1 MRKKFWPP
9 FRVQDAAEKAD
20 VSWQRCR
27 EGSCPFMGLM
37 RVNYSLTESEK
48 KISEA
53 WSLPRVYTSLQNL
66 RSQLSSKP
74 AVLQCQSREERQ
86 KALFLRFIGEV
97 WTKYWC
103 WCSAENLDLG
113 QYALLRKKPSGWVS
127 QMSVLIQLKEPPVKE
142 NRFNIKAMVSQS
154 SLAKITLPLT
164 RWLRHTEEKQKLKSQ
179 SQSFETKM
187 ARRSVCGAEE
197 GGWWWW
203 MVECVCWMSEMC
215 VVDACDK
222 KEYSLKDQQPLIWHH
237 LNLTVLQFNS
247 TLT

>member
-1 MRKKFWPP
+1 MLQRRQMFHGRDAERVVVLLWAWWGSTIPWPSLKKRYLKLDHCPGYTLVYKIWGLNSAQSQQCSNVKAGRK
-9 FRVQDAAEKAD
+9 
-20 VSWQRCR
+20 
-27 EGSCPFMGLM
+27 G
-37 RVNYSLTESEK
+37 K
-48 KISEA
+48 K
-53 WSLPRVYTSLQNL
+53 LF
-66 RSQLSSKP
+66 
-74 AVLQCQSREERQ
+74 
-86 KALFLRFIGEV
+86 LFLRFIGEV

-154 SLAKITLPLT
+154 SLAKVTLPLT

>member
-1 MRKKFWPP
+1 MLPLSLPLPLSFPLPQIAYFYIFPMRKKFWPP

-86 KALFLRFIGEV
+86 KAFFVLEVHWWGLNQILMLVFCWKSGLRTV
-97 WTKYWC
+97 CLAQKKAQC
-103 WCSAENLDLG
+103 LG
-113 QYALLRKKPSGWVS
+113 VTN
-127 QMSVLIQLKEPPVKE
+127 EC
-142 NRFNIKAMVSQS
+142 FNIA
-154 SLAKITLPLT
+154 
-164 RWLRHTEEKQKLKSQ
+164 
-179 SQSFETKM
+179 
-187 ARRSVCGAEE
+187 
-197 GGWWWW
+197 
-203 MVECVCWMSEMC
+203 
-215 VVDACDK
+215 
-222 KEYSLKDQQPLIWHH
+222 
-237 LNLTVLQFNS
+237 
-247 TLT
+247 